1 MRFTNQLRGAL
12 IVLAGLI
19 CTATPATAEW
29 RRAETPG
36 FIVYSDGD
44 AGVLRDNALQ
54 LELFESSLRLLHGA
68 DPAARA
74 PRKLIVYLVGDRRS
88 LGQVWPGIPE
98 NIAGFYRPS
107 EDGVFAVAVRE
118 RGSLDTLL
126 HEYAHH
132 FMMGSSGSG
141 YPGWFIEGY
150 AEYFMTANLSPR
162 RVAIGDFNKGRA
174 DWLQYGKWLPT
185 ADIVNNRPSQ
195 YSDGNAVAMYYAQ
208 AWLLTHWFMS
218 EPTRMRQMFNY
229 FGRLR
234 TGEASTVALEAAT
247 GMTIAD
253 IDRAL
258 KAYVRGRV
266 PMKSFSA
273 EQFATPQVAVT
284 TLSRGEDALL
294 LLSLRLSNVSDDKD
308 RRAATLTEVR
318 SRTAS
323 FPDDAFARRL
333 LARAEI
339 RMGDREV
346 GETIVRDLVE
356 ADPEDT
362 ESLLLLAESRILTAR
377 EDENADRAV
386 VMGEAR
392 RYLGRAYAL
401 DDTDFRTL
409 YMLSMTRNG
418 APGFPNDNDMET
430 LLAAVEFAPQ
440 IPGIR
445 LSAAQAYAARDEYGQ
460 AIKMLEPMAANP
472 HGDRGSA
479 IARTLIGHYRTSQA
493 GDATASAES
502 PSDAAS
508 E

>member
-1 MRFTNQLRGAL
+1 MRLKEQWRAAL
-12 IVLAGLI
+12 IVLAVLL
-19 CTATPATAEW
+19 CAASPASAEW
-29 RRAETPG
+29 RRAETAG
-36 FIVYSDGD
+36 FIIYSDGD

-74 PRKLIVYLVGDRRS
+74 PRKLAIYLVGDRRS

-98 NIAGFYRPS
+98 TIAGFYRPS
-107 EDGVFAVAVRE
+107 EDGVFAIAVRE

-150 AEYFMTANLSPR
+150 AEYFMTADLSPR

-174 DWLQYGKWLPT
+174 DWLQYGRWLPM
-185 ADIVNNRPSQ
+185 ADIVTNRPSQ
-195 YSDGNAVAMYYAQ
+195 YGDGNAVAMYYAQ
-208 AWLLTHWFMS
+208 AWLLTHWLMS
-218 EPTRMRQMFNY
+218 DATRTRQMLNY
-229 FGRLR
+229 FSRLR
-234 TGEASTVALEAAT
+234 AGESSTAALEAAT
-247 GMTIAD
+247 GMTMAE

-258 KAYVRGRV
+258 KVYVRGRV

-273 EQFATPQVAVT
+273 EQFPVPQVTVT
-284 TLSRGEDALL
+284 TLSPGEDSLL
-294 LLSLRLSNVSDDKD
+294 LLNLRLSNVSNDKD
-308 RRAATLTEVR
+308 QRATLLSEVRNRAA
-318 SRTAS
+318 A
-323 FPDDAFARRL
+323 FPNDPFAQRL

-339 RMGDREV
+339 RMGDRQA

-356 ADPEDT
+356 AKPDDT
-362 ESLLLLAESRILTAR
+362 ESLLLLAESRIMTAR
-377 EDENADRAV
+377 DDEEVDRATA
-386 VMGEAR
+386 MGEAR
-392 RYLGRAYAL
+392 RYLARAYAL

-409 YMLSMTRNG
+409 SMLSTTRNG

-440 IPGIR
+440 IPSIR
-445 LSAAQAYAARDEYGQ
+445 LSTAQAHAARGEYDR
-460 AIKMLEPMAANP
+460 AIAMLEPMASNP

-479 IARTLIGHYRTSQA
+479 IARTLIGSYRSRQGGETSPA
-493 GDATASAES
+493 AEYTPETASE
-502 PSDAAS
+502 
-508 E
+508 

>member
-1 MRFTNQLRGAL
+1 MRRSKQSRGVLVAL
-12 IVLAGLI
+12 AALL
-19 CTATPATAEW
+19 CSATPVAAEW

-54 LELFESSLRLLHGA
+54 LELFESSLRFLHGA
-68 DPAARA
+68 DPSARA
-74 PRKLIVYLVGDRRS
+74 PRKLAIYLVGDRRR
-88 LGQVWPGIPE
+88 LAQVWPSISDT
-98 NIAGFYRPS
+98 IAGFYRPS
-107 EDGVFAVAVRE
+107 EDGVFAIAVRE

-150 AEYFMTANLSPR
+150 AEYFMTADLSPR

-174 DWLQYGKWLPT
+174 DWLQHGRWLPM
-185 ADIVNNRPSQ
+185 ADIVTNRPSQ
-195 YSDGNAVAMYYAQ
+195 YGDGNAVAMYYAQ
-208 AWLLTHWFMS
+208 AWLLTHWLMS
-218 EPTRMRQMFNY
+218 DPARTRQMLDY
-229 FGRLR
+229 FARLR
-234 TGEASTVALEAAT
+234 TGESSTAALEAAT
-247 GMTIAD
+247 GMSMTD

-273 EQFATPQVAVT
+273 EQFPVPQVAIT
-284 TLSRGEDALL
+284 TVSPGEDALL
-294 LLSLRLSNVSDDKD
+294 LLNLRLSGVVDDED
-308 RRAATLTEVR
+308 QRAAVLAEVR
-318 SRTAS
+318 TRAAA
-323 FPDDAFARRL
+323 FPNDPFARRL

-339 RMGDREV
+339 RLGDRPL
-346 GETIVRDLVE
+346 GETIAQDLVE

-362 ESLLLLAESRILTAR
+362 ESLLLLAEARILTAR
-377 EDENADRAV
+377 DDKDSDHAAI
-386 VMGEAR
+386 MGQAR
-392 RYLGRAYAL
+392 RYLARAYAQ

-440 IPGIR
+440 IPSIR
-445 LSAAQAYAARDEYGQ
+445 LSAAQAYAARDEYRQ
-460 AIKMLEPMAANP
+460 AIAMLEPMASNP

-479 IARTLIGHYRTSQA
+479 IARSLISAYRSRES
-493 GDATASAES
+493 GDVSTATES
-502 PSDAAS
+502 TPEPAS